1 MEGTRYYCEVL
12 GGGGGGGVHHL
23 GGSSSVWGGGGGEFI
38 TWGGVHQ
45 FEGGGEFISLG
56 GSFPC
61 TPHPPLWILLF
72 NALQVLYVV
81 WHPSASDVLLS
92 AGGDYTVFVWNTKTR
107 EALSTIKVHDHL
119 IQSVSW
125 NYDGSYF
132 ATSCR
137 DKKLRIIDPRTRG
150 VISVSKLQRFKKE
163 GDGGGGGG
171 LATLGRLEGLTQTST
186 IPYNRL

>member
-1 MEGTRYYCEVL
+1 MSADNSLKKYVDIIVKSWGWGGGGVRQFGGGGGVRQF
-12 GGGGGGGVHHL
+12 GGGGGVRQFGGGGGGVRQF
-23 GGSSSVWGGGGGEFI
+23 GGGGGS
-38 TWGGVHQ
+38 TSLWGG
-45 FEGGGEFISLG
+45 GGGEFISLG

-61 TPHPPLWILLF
+61 TPPFWILLF
-72 NALQVLYVV
+72 IALKVLYAV

-92 AGGDYTVFVWNTKTR
+92 AGGDHTVFVWNTKTR

-119 IQSVSW
+119 IQSLSW

-163 GDGGGGGG
+163 GGGGGGG
-171 LATLGRLEGLTQTST
+171 D
-186 IPYNRL
+186 